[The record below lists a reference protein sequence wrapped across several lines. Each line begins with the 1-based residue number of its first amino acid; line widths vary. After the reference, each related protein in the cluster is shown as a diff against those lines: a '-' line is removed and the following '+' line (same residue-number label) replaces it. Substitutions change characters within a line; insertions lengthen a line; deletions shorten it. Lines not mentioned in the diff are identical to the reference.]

1 MVLPQQQW
9 RYGDRLAPKQWLMV
23 LPQQQWRYGDR

>member
-9 RYGDRLAPKQWLMV
+9 RYGNRMAPIQWLMV
-23 LPQQQWRYGDR
+23 LSKR